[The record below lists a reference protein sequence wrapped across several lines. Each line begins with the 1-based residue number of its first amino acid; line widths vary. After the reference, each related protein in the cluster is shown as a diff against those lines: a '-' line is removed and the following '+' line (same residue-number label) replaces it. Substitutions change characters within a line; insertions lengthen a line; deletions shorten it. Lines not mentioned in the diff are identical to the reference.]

1 MLIKVLF
8 GFLGGILG
16 GMGMGGGTLLIPL
29 LTVFLNFS
37 QNHAQSINLIAFL
50 PISIVTLIIHTKNKL
65 VCYKEALPM
74 VISGV
79 ISAVI
84 GAFVMGKLQGY
95 LLKKLFGYFLLL
107 IAIYQIILLFKKPKT
122 SEKSYNKGNVITL
135 YKQ

>member
-29 LTVFLNFS
+29 LTVFLSFS

-65 VCYKEALPM
+65 VCYKEALPI

-84 GAFVMGKLQGY
+84 GALIMGKLEGD
-95 LLKKLFGYFLLL
+95 LLKKLFGYFLLA
-107 IAIYQIILLFKKPKT
+107 IAVYQIVLLFKKTKK
-122 SEKSYNKGNVITL
+122 SEKKYNNGNVTTL
-135 YKQ
+135 CKE

>member
-1 MLIKVLF
+1 MLVKVLF

-37 QNHAQSINLIAFL
+37 QNHAQSINLVAFL

-65 VCYKEALPM
+65 VCYKEALPI

-79 ISAVI
+79 ISAVV
-84 GAFVMGKLQGY
+84 GAFVMGKLHGD
-95 LLKKLFGYFLLL
+95 LLKRLFGYFLLV
-107 IAIYQIILLFKKPKT
+107 IAIYQIVLLFKKTKPR
-122 SEKSYNKGNVITL
+122 EKIYNNGNVITL
-135 YKQ
+135 CKQ